1 MKIISRTTCLKVSA
15 AGAAVASAAILGAVH
30 PAYAAA
36 TSSVPAAAADCQ
48 TTSNHGADT
57 EVSVDTCDGHAYS
70 ISAYLFDSTDGY
82 FVFHYVLNG
91 KNTVIGT
98 PTAGKVWATG
108 EVASR
113 VINAVAAP
121 PGSRWCSDF
130 WEYTSPG
137 NAPVLLDS
145 NCIQF

>member
-1 MKIISRTTCLKVSA
+1 MKVISRTTRLKVGAAATAAVSA
-15 AGAAVASAAILGAVH
+15 AIFGTVH

-36 TSSVPAAAADCQ
+36 TSTIPGAAADCQ

-82 FVFHYVLNG
+82 FVFHYVING

-98 PTAGKVWATG
+98 PTAEKVWATG

-113 VINAVAAP
+113 TINAVAAP

-130 WEYTSPG
+130 WEYTSAG
-137 NAPVLLDS
+137 QAPVLLDS